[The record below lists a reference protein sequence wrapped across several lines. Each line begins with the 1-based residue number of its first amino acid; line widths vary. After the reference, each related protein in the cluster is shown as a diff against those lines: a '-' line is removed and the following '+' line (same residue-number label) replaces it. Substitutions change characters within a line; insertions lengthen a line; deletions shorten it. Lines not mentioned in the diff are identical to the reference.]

1 MSNTAGAHATP
12 GIADDPHTQGAP
24 HGKQLMLL
32 SLGALGVVF
41 GDIGTSPLYSVRE
54 CLHGQHG
61 VGVAHGSVLGVLSL
75 IFWALNL
82 IISIKYVGYVL
93 RADNQGEGGI
103 LALMALVTSV
113 RGLNPRVNRAAI
125 MLGLF
130 GAALLFGD
138 GVITPAI
145 SVLSAVE
152 GLEVATPSFSPYVV
166 PLSIVI
172 LIGLFRVQ
180 KRGTGDVGAVFGP
193 IMVVWFAAIGSI
205 GLSQIVRNPGVL
217 AALNPLH
224 GLSFLLHHGHKGFL
238 VLGSVFLVVTGGE
251 ALYADMGHFGAKPMR
266 ISWFFVALPALLLN
280 YFGQGALLLRDESAI
295 ENPFFRSVP
304 NWALYP
310 MVGLSTIAT
319 VIASQALI
327 SGAFSLTR
335 QALMLGYLPRV
346 SVEHTSDSH
355 IGQIYVPT
363 INWLLMM
370 ATVALVF
377 GFKSSSALAAAY
389 GVAVTLN
396 MMITTLLAFIVARRR
411 WEWSL
416 AAAGAVTVLFL
427 IPEAVFASSNLA
439 KVADGG
445 WFPLAVGVLLFTV
458 FTTWRKGRELLSQR
472 FREQV
477 VPLDDFFELMRVEI
491 PARVPGTAVFM
502 TGTSDGTP
510 PALLHNF
517 LHNRVVHEHVVLLT
531 ISTESFARV
540 PAGDRVKVTDMP
552 NGFRR
557 AIARFGFMETPDIP
571 TLLNLPELK
580 DYSIDYVT
588 FFLGRETVLPKKHRG
603 MALWR
608 ERLFAFLSRNAQPAT
623 AFFGIPPSRVVEIGA
638 QIEL

>member
-12 GIADDPHTQGAP
+12 GIADDPHTHGVP
-24 HGKQLMLL
+24 HGKQLVLL

-61 VGVAHGSVLGVLSL
+61 VGVSSGSVLGVLSL
-75 IFWALNL
+75 IFWALTL

-103 LALMALVTSV
+103 LALMALVTTSPKV
-113 RGLNPRVNRAAI
+113 TKSQIRVAVT
-125 MLGLF
+125 LGLI

-152 GLEVATPSFSPYVV
+152 GLEVATPKFSPYVV

-193 IMVVWFAAIGSI
+193 IMVVWFLAIGAI
-205 GLSQIVRNPGVL
+205 GASQILKNPSVL
-217 AALNPLH
+217 AALSPGP
-224 GLSFLLHHGHKGFL
+224 GLGFLLHHGHRGFL
-238 VLGSVFLVVTGGE
+238 VLGSVFLAVTGGE
-251 ALYADMGHFGAKPMR
+251 ALYADMGHFGARPMR
-266 ISWFFVALPALLLN
+266 LSWFGIALPALLLN
-280 YFGQGALLLRDESAI
+280 YFGQGALLLRDAAAI
-295 ENPFFRSVP
+295 ENPFFRSAP
-304 NWALYP
+304 EWGLYP
-310 MVGLSTIAT
+310 LVALSTVAT
-319 VIASQALI
+319 IIASQALI

-346 SVEHTSDSH
+346 TVEHTSDSH

-363 INWLLMM
+363 INWLLML
-370 ATVALVF
+370 ATLALVF

-396 MMITTLLAFIVARRR
+396 MMITTLLAYVVARQR
-411 WEWSL
+411 WKWSVF
-416 AAAGAVTVLFL
+416 AAGGVSIVFL
-427 IPEAVFASSNLA
+427 VPEATFASSNLA
-439 KVADGG
+439 KIADGG

-472 FREQV
+472 FRERV
-477 VPLDDFFELMRVEI
+477 VPLDDFYELMRVEI

-531 ISTESFARV
+531 IMTESVARV
-540 PAGDRVKVTDMP
+540 APAERVRVEELPD
-552 NGFRR
+552 GFRR
-557 AIARFGFMETPDIP
+557 AVARYGFMETPDIP
-571 TLLNLPELK
+571 TLLERPELK

-588 FFLGRETVLPKKHRG
+588 FFLGRETVLPTKQPD